1 MGRIYTLPTIVIIGN
16 DNWTV
21 ELVQK
26 VGDDDAYCTIRDQ
39 TGHVVH
45 EGKDHEATATRLA
58 REIAKVRKLESEL
71 RDSRREVSS
80 IDHME
85 IRP

>member
-1 MGRIYTLPTIVIIGN
+1 MGRIYTITTIVNIGN

-39 TGHVVH
+39 AGIVVH
-45 EGKDHEATATRLA
+45 EGEDHESTAIHLA
-58 REIAKVRKLESEL
+58 RAIAKVRKLQSEL
-71 RDSRREVSS
+71 RDSRREVSP